1 MDNHTLLPLIFLYTN
16 DREGV
21 EGSTKFQKLV
31 FLAQEEGEM
40 PEAYDDYRPDR
51 FGPFSHKLQSD
62 LLTFM
67 QEGYIERHTEPVPGG
82 FRYVYSLTPD
92 GMRVAQN
99 LIDDYRQFFD
109 VADRIKREFNNKS
122 GQEILRYVY
131 AKYESYTT
139 ATELDT
145 DRLLDPDVKTPMA
158 PKANEGGGRPTIAE
172 QLEATPHTLYQLP
185 KRDTNAY
192 FYYFTDDFYTTSDS
206 KFKTL
211 DDALTLMGRNRGRL
225 KMVMIDRDRCPPETW
240 ELTTEAFDI
249 DEYPALVVAETELG
263 VGDVEPSD
271 PVFRPGDADYAVIES
286 GIFMDDVISDHD
298 EVRQFLTGL
307 FDAAIDDDIE
317 ASMKKDKVLRGLTIT
332 AEKLS
337 KIVTLSA

>member
-1 MDNHTLLPLIFLYTN
+1 MDNNTLLPLIFLYT
-16 DREGV
+16 DGREGI

-31 FLAQEEGEM
+31 FLAQEETDM

-51 FGPFSHKLQSD
+51 FGPFSYKLQSD
-62 LLTFM
+62 LFAFM
-67 QEGYIERHTEPVPGG
+67 EEGYIERHTEPVPGG
-82 FRYVYSLTPD
+82 FRYVYSLTPA

-99 LIDDYRQFFD
+99 LIEDYRSYFES
-109 VADRIKREFNNKS
+109 AKEIKSEFNNRS
-122 GQEILRYVY
+122 GQEVLRYVY

-139 ATELDT
+139 ASDLDT
-145 DRLLDPDVKTPMA
+145 GQLLDPDVKTPMA
-158 PKANEGGGRPTIAE
+158 PQANGNNGPPTIAE

-192 FYYFTDDFYTTSDS
+192 FYYFTDDFYTDEGS

-225 KMVMIDRDRCPPETW
+225 KMVMIDRDRCQPETW
-240 ELTTEAFDI
+240 ELTTEAFEI

-271 PVFRPGDADYAVIES
+271 TVFQPSDGDYAVIES
-286 GIFMDDVISDHD
+286 GIFLDDVISDRD

-307 FDAAIDDDIE
+307 FDAALDDDIE
-317 ASMKKDKVLRGLTIT
+317 SSMRNEKVLRGLEIG

-337 KIVTLSA
+337 KIITVNA